1 MFQQAVARAYP
12 GVRLAD
18 AMAAVERQQQEF
30 QQLQA
35 WLQRQQA
42 DRQVPYVVTYPHL
55 VVTESWLMG
64 SAKVTSLQAG
74 TRVVVCELAHQDN
87 GKRVRGR
94 ICDPAGWITLLDQR
108 LRMRGAM
115 VQLPAPCQPVS
126 PGGLSPASPP
136 PPCGLSQCRGQPE
149 PGPHVSPGGLS
160 PASPPPP
167 YGLSQCRGQSEPG
180 PHGSP
185 GGLSPASP
193 PPPCG
198 LSQCRGQPEPGPH
211 GWKVELMPTV
221 PTHSTQTAAPPSSG
235 VVISTLERKWML
247 CTWLGSQWWHCLDQE
262 RSSFWRGRPP
272 QDWTVRWGDQKR
284 GYVWFNSDTQEL
296 FCEGALGLEA
306 SAPASGV
313 VISSLERRWKLYQC
327 LGREF
332 WYCLDQERSSFWRSR
347 PPQPWTVTKLR
358 RGYFW
363 FNSDTQER
371 FCEGALGIEA
381 SALGH

>member
-12 GVRLAD
+12 HMRLAD
-18 AMAAVERQQQEF
+18 AMAGVERQQQEF

-108 LRMRGAM
+108 LGAM

-167 YGLSQCRGQSEPG
+167 
-180 PHGSP
+180 
-185 GGLSPASP
+185 
-193 PPPCG
+193 CG

-221 PTHSTQTAAPPSSG
+221 PEAPEEESSPPTHSTQTAAPPIHSSDNAVAPASG
-235 VVISTLERKWML
+235 VVISTLERKWEL
-247 CTWLGSQWWHCLDQE
+247 CQWLGRPWWNCLDEE

-272 QDWTVRWGDQKR
+272 QDWIVRWGDQRR

-296 FCEGALGLEA
+296 FCEGALALED
-306 SAPASGV
+306 SALASGV

-332 WYCLDQERSSFWRSR
+332 WYCLDQERSSFFRSR

-371 FCEGALGIEA
+371 FWEGALEA
-381 SALGH
+381 LTIPDYP

>member
-1 MFQQAVARAYP
+1 MFQQAVARVYP
-12 GVRLAD
+12 HMRLAD
-18 AMAAVERQQQEF
+18 AMAGVERQQQEF

-94 ICDPAGWITLLDQR
+94 ICDPAGWITLLDQCHQ
-108 LRMRGAM
+108 MRGAM
-115 VQLPAPCQPVS
+115 VQPRAPGPIVMPPHP
-126 PGGLSPASPP
+126 PGPW
-136 PPCGLSQCRGQPE
+136 CGLPSQPE
-149 PGPHVSPGGLS
+149 L
-160 PASPPPP
+160 
-167 YGLSQCRGQSEPG
+167 
-180 PHGSP
+180 
-185 GGLSPASP
+185 
-193 PPPCG
+193 
-198 LSQCRGQPEPGPH
+198 GPH
-211 GWKVELMPTV
+211 GWKLELFPQCRQMPTV
-221 PTHSTQTAAPPSSG
+221 PEAPEEESEAARPHSTQTAAPPIHSSDNAVAPASG
-235 VVISTLERKWML
+235 VVISTLERKWEL
-247 CTWLGSQWWHCLDQE
+247 CQWLGSHWWNCLDEE

-272 QDWTVRWGDQKR
+272 QDWIVRWGDQRR

-296 FCEGALGLEA
+296 FCEGALALED
-306 SAPASGV
+306 SALASGV

-332 WYCLDQERSSFWRSR
+332 WYCLDQERSSFFRSR

-371 FCEGALGIEA
+371 FWEGALEA
-381 SALGH
+381 LTIPDYP